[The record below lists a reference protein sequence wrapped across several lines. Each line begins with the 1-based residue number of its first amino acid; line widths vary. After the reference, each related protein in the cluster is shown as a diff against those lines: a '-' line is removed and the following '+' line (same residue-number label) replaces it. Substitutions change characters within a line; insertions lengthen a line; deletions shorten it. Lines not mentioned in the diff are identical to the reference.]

1 MQIVGETKPIKTFRV
16 LSKYIEGQSRFA
28 SGSYEY
34 YYQECNDLYGINK
47 NDIVELTN
55 TPRKFKP
62 EWFGQ
67 LTDSATL
74 YFDKSATFPRY
85 KLEGTEYKRCIK
97 VEKADFI
104 IVDKNTTPEQT
115 WRSYYVFEDSKY
127 VYITDGYNIRYAA
140 EAFKRANINPVSKY
154 SGNVCIYK
162 QNSAILL
169 TQPPK
174 PLISDED
181 LNKKIDKEISP
192 VMSYDDAKQIIT
204 MLNSADLS
212 VVDLGLK
219 LLAGFSTSATP
230 FSIKTILLTNKKW
243 TNTNAKNSVGVKTLL
258 TSLEIDRYKA
268 ESRFPWNISHLND
281 GKTYSEDDLKLG
293 RRLLKMSI
301 ENYMQNA
308 LQREIEIF
316 EGPNVGFK
324 INITVEEK

>member
-1 MQIVGETKPIKTFRV
+1 MQIVGETKPIKPFRV
-16 LSKYIEGQSRFA
+16 VSKYIEGQSRFHG
-28 SGSYEY
+28 GSYEY
-34 YYQECNDLYGINK
+34 YYQECDELYGINK
-47 NDIVELTN
+47 DDIIELTT
-55 TPRKFKP
+55 TPRKLKP

-85 KLEGTEYKRCIK
+85 KLEGTDYKRCIK

-104 IVDKNTTPEQT
+104 IVDKNTVPEQS
-115 WRSYYVFEDSKY
+115 WRSYYVFEDSKNI
-127 VYITDGYNIRYAA
+127 YITDSYNIRYVS
-140 EAFKRANINPVSKY
+140 EAFKRANMNPVSKY
-154 SGNVCIYK
+154 SNNVCIYK

-169 TQPPK
+169 TTPPK

-181 LNKKIDKEISP
+181 LNKKIDKDVSP

-243 TNTNAKNSVGVKTLL
+243 TGTNARNSVGVKTLL
-258 TSLEIDRYKA
+258 TSLNIDRYKA
-268 ESRFPWNISHLND
+268 ESRFPYNISHLND
-281 GKTYSEDDLKLG
+281 GNVYSEDDLKLG
-293 RRLLKMSI
+293 RSLLKISV

>member
-1 MQIVGETKPIKTFRV
+1 MQIVGETKPIKPFRI
-16 LSKYIEGQSRFA
+16 SAKYIESSNRY
-28 SGSYEY
+28 SSSSYEY
-34 YYQECNDLYGINK
+34 IFLECEELYGICK
-47 NDIVELTN
+47 NDIIELT
-55 TPRKFKP
+55 TTLRKFKP

-97 VEKADFI
+97 LDKADFI
-104 IVDKNTTPEQT
+104 VVDKNTTGEKS
-115 WRSYYVFEDSKY
+115 WRDYYIFEDSKN
-127 VYITDGYNIRYAA
+127 VYITDACNIRYVN
-140 EAFKRANINPVSKY
+140 EAFRRANINPTSKY
-154 SGNVCIYK
+154 SGRVCIYK
-162 QNSAILL
+162 QNQAVLL
-169 TQPPK
+169 TTPPK

-181 LNKKIDKEISP
+181 LNKRIDQNISP
-192 VMSYDDAKQIIT
+192 TMSYDDAKQIIT
-204 MLNSADLS
+204 MLNSADTS
-212 VVDLGLK
+212 VIDLGLK

-243 TNTNAKNSVGVKTLL
+243 TTTNARNSVGVKTLL
-258 TSLEIDRYKA
+258 SSLNIDRYQA

-281 GKTYSEDDLKLG
+281 GKIYSDDDLKLG
-293 RRLLKMSI
+293 RKLLKISI

>member
-1 MQIVGETKPIKTFRV
+1 
-16 LSKYIEGQSRFA
+16 
-28 SGSYEY
+28 
-34 YYQECNDLYGINK
+34 
-47 NDIVELTN
+47 
-55 TPRKFKP
+55 
-62 EWFGQ
+62 
-67 LTDSATL
+67 L

-104 IVDKNTTPEQT
+104 VVDKNVAPELT
-115 WRSYYVFEDSKY
+115 WRSYYIFEDSNNI
-127 VYITDGYNIRYAA
+127 YITDTHNIRYAA

-154 SGNVCIYK
+154 SGNVCVYK

-169 TQPPK
+169 TTPPK

-181 LNKKIDKEISP
+181 LNKKIDKDVSP

-204 MLNSADLS
+204 MLNSADMS

-243 TNTNAKNSVGVKTLL
+243 TATNARNSVGVKTLL
-258 TSLEIDRYKA
+258 TSLNIDRYKA
-268 ESRFPWNISHLND
+268 ESRFPYNISHLND
-281 GKTYSEDDLKLG
+281 GNVYSEDDLKLG
-293 RRLLKMSI
+293 RRLLKISV
-301 ENYMQNA
+301 ENYMQNV